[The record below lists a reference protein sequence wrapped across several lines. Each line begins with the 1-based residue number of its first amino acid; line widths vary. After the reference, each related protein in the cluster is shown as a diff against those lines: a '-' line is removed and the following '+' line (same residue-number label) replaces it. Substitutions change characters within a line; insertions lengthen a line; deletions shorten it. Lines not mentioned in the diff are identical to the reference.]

1 MTTPRKSSPGAVAGE
16 RLTRVRVEQE
26 AGVIVEAVGDPHIGA
41 VLKLDLGA
49 VDLPQVVGDET
60 LEALVE
66 LAALLGLIDDEVV
79 TS

>member
-1 MTTPRKSSPGAVAGE
+1 
-16 RLTRVRVEQE
+16 LTSVPS
-26 AGVIVEAVGDPHIGA
+26 I
-41 VLKLDLGA
+41 
-49 VDLPQVVGDET
+49 LPQVVGDGT